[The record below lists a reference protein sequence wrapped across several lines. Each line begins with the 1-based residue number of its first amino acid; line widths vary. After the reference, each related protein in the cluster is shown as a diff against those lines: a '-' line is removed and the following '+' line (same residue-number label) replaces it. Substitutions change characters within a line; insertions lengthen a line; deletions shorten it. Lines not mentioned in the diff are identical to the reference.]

1 MLKGVPA
8 SMGYAIAPIL
18 KIDRQTI
25 DTTKFTV
32 KNIKTEIA
40 YLHEAIDKTVSQL
53 EALKLKNDQTFDHE
67 TSSIFDAHIAIAKD
81 PEVIKQVEDKII
93 KETCNVAYAV
103 KSVVLKIV
111 DMFKDIEDEYLKQRA
126 SDLLEV
132 SDRII
137 KNHLD
142 IEMIDLE
149 KIDHEVILAAHEIT
163 ASEAAMVNPKYVLGF
178 LSEVGGKNS
187 HSSIIARL
195 FGIPALVGVKDLMK
209 HVKNDEKVI
218 LDAEEGKLIRSYT
231 NDIES
236 LYQNKIT
243 NYVLEKHKLESLIG
257 VKPYTTDGHHVE
269 LLANIGSFQDVKYAK
284 KQNAYGVGL
293 FRTELIF
300 LDRYELPSEDEQY
313 HEYKKVLESFHPQ
326 PVTIRTLDI
335 GGDKPLPYLKHQDEL
350 NPALGIRGI
359 RFSLVKDDMLKT
371 QLKALLR
378 ASIHGHLKIM
388 FPMISTKEEFVKV
401 KRMVKNIEKEL
412 IEDNIN
418 VGSYELGVMIEV
430 PSAALIADQLASVVD
445 FFSIGTNDL
454 IQYTLAADRLNSKL
468 EYLNQPYHLSIL
480 RLIHMVT
487 TAAKKAKIKTAV
499 CGEMASDP
507 IAACLLIGLGVDE
520 LSMTSSSIVKV
531 KDKILKN
538 SYEDLVKLS
547 HKILSLTSDIAVVH
561 QLKKHIK

>member
-1 MLKGVPA
+1 
-8 SMGYAIAPIL
+8 
-18 KIDRQTI
+18 
-25 DTTKFTV
+25 
-32 KNIKTEIA
+32 
-40 YLHEAIDKTVSQL
+40 
-53 EALKLKNDQTFDHE
+53 
-67 TSSIFDAHIAIAKD
+67 
-81 PEVIKQVEDKII
+81 
-93 KETCNVAYAV
+93 
-103 KSVVLKIV
+103 
-111 DMFKDIEDEYLKQRA
+111 
-126 SDLLEV
+126 LL
-132 SDRII
+132 
-137 KNHLD
+137 
-142 IEMIDLE
+142 
-149 KIDHEVILAAHEIT
+149 
-163 ASEAAMVNPKYVLGF
+163 
-178 LSEVGGKNS
+178 
-187 HSSIIARL
+187 
-195 FGIPALVGVKDLMK
+195 GIPALVGIKDLMK

-231 NDIES
+231 NDLES
-236 LYQNKIT
+236 FYQNKIT

-269 LLANIGSFQDVKYAK
+269 LLANIGSYQDVKYAK

-487 TAAKKAKIKTAV
+487 TAAKKANIKTAV